1 MKNRD
6 KSGDAILTETAKEAL
21 GTFLTL
27 VDLRALS
34 NGIRNLQLRYACTNE
49 DWDGWFI
56 VLMPQLVF
64 LFDFLDELESE
75 YGPE

>member
-6 KSGDAILTETAKEAL
+6 KSGDAILTETAKEAF

-27 VDLRALS
+27 VDLRSLS

-64 LFDFLDELESE
+64 LFDFLDELEDE